1 MIVDTVT
8 NNMNMWFSRNSY
20 EFVTSGRANQEG
32 ASPLSLFVA
41 FDVIDEHDWEDL
53 LEDILDARDAMEDY
67 QKLGLSDT
75 TSYFEYREERRAG
88 GG

>member
-8 NNMNMWFSRNSY
+8 NNMSMWFSRDSH
-20 EFVTSGRANQEG
+20 EFLTSGKADQEG
-32 ASPLSLFVA
+32 VSPLSLFVA
-41 FDVIDEHDWEDL
+41 FDVIDQHDWEDL
-53 LEDILDARDAMEDY
+53 LEDMLDARDAMEDY

-75 TSYFEYREERRAG
+75 TSYLEYREERRAG